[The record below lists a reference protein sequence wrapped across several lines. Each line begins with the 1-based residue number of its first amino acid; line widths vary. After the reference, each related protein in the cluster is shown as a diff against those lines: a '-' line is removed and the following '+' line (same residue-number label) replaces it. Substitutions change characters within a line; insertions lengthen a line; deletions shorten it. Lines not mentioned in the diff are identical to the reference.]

1 MSDTARTNVVVAT
14 PCYGGLMTHVYVTSL
29 LKLMAV
35 LPRIVPGGARLG
47 LSTTA
52 HDSLVPRSR
61 NALVKAFQDFAA
73 SSERGGNGATHLLF
87 VDADI
92 GFEPEAVA
100 RLLAFDQDLVAGMY
114 PVKVV
119 DWERAHTRAAGGAVA
134 DGEALREAGLHY
146 VGVPLSSGEPGFEER
161 DGFVSARYAGTG
173 FMLIKRAV
181 IERMV
186 AAYPETR
193 YRTLQTY
200 PAPPEGA
207 DAGAP
212 YHDLF
217 DCMIDP
223 ETRTYLSEDY
233 TFCHR
238 FRAIG
243 GTVWLDTR
251 SRLHHVGSMEF
262 EGSPA
267 GVIPLPP

>member
-1 MSDTARTNVVVAT
+1 MSDKPTTNVVVAT

-73 SSERGGNGATHLLF
+73 ANGATHLLF

-92 GFEPEAVA
+92 GFQPEAVA
-100 RLLAFDQDLVAGMY
+100 RLLAFDQDVVAGMY

-119 DWERAHTRAAGGAVA
+119 DWERAHARARGEDAVA
-134 DGEALREAGLHY
+134 SGDALREAGLHF
-146 VGVPLSSGEPGFEER
+146 VGVPLFPGEPGFEER
-161 DGFVSARYAGTG
+161 DGFVTARYAGTG

-193 YRTLQTY
+193 YRTMQTY
-200 PAPPEGA
+200 PAPPAGA

-212 YHDLF
+212 YHNLF

-251 SRLHHVGSMEF
+251 SRLRHVGSMEF
-262 EGSPA
+262 EGSPG
-267 GVIPLPP
+267 GVIPLPA